1 MKIKNKK
8 KFAIGITIVILV
20 IVFII
25 LLSNQSLSN
34 VECKTKNVFIT
45 KGDTLWTI
53 ASEEQQYNKYYENKS
68 IKEIIY
74 DIKKINNLDS
84 GYIYDGEKL
93 EIPYI

>member
-20 IVFII
+20 IIFII

-34 VECKTKNVFIT
+34 VECKIKNVYIV

-53 ASEEQQYNKYYENKS
+53 AAEEQKNNKYYENKS
-68 IKEIIY
+68 IKDIIY
-74 DIKKINNLDS
+74 DIRKINNLDN
-84 GYIYDGEKL
+84 GYIYENDKL